1 MPTRIVTHAY
11 RPKLANRR
19 KRAKTAAIT
28 GPVRNGCPKLNH
40 KRGRSKYNVIG
51 NYSSRL

>member
-28 GPVRNGCPKLNH
+28 GPHVMGAPN
-40 KRGRSKYNVIG
+40 
-51 NYSSRL
+51 